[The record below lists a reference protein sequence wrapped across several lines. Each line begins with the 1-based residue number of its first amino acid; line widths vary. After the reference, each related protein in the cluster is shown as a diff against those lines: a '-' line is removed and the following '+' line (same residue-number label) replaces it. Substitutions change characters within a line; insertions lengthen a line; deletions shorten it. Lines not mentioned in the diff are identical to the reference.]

1 MARPDGTR
9 PDGTRPDGTRPNG
22 TKPDGT
28 GPDGT
33 LPEDG
38 GQSLRDIVLANQE
51 VIDELN
57 ATLAR
62 KTEEIRIIQQ
72 TSAELNSTLD
82 LEEVLEIILHSMD
95 AVLGF
100 KHAMVLLAELD
111 AQLLTLAASRGYED
125 TGIGAEV
132 ALGKGVIGVSAKRRR
147 LMRMGNIQS
156 QMAYTKTVRAR
167 MEAAG
172 EGENLRETVEL
183 PGLPKVQSQIAIPL
197 VVQDRLVGV
206 FAVESETPN
215 AFNELDELL
224 LSIVANQVASA
235 IDNARLHRATVER
248 SEQLDKAVGELS
260 ALNESLE
267 ASVAKRTAELSH
279 ALDDVKQEKELSEA
293 LLARMAPPEVI
304 HLMRDDQLVAKKLST
319 SILFTDLVGFTEFS
333 AGMEADEIFARLN
346 HFFSAAG
353 GVISRYRGYVNK
365 TNGDGLMALFG
376 VPEQSQ
382 THPLDAVLAALRLKA
397 DLREEFPLDMRLG
410 INSGLFAAG
419 MLGPANKS
427 LYDVLGDSV
436 NLASR
441 MESVGRPG
449 EITISSNTYDLVKA
463 YFEIEPLGEREVKG
477 LSGIACFE
485 VKGLRA
491 LADDGRRVDPTSEFA
506 AMAAEAAKDVEDL
519 KKRDLAMIDFL
530 SIQSRDGAINHN
542 EAVAAYAVALLRH
555 LISSGAALDGLDR
568 VDETQL
574 MRTALLHDV
583 GKHAI
588 GAERLNDPTPSEQDR
603 EILRRDLLD
612 NTLKVL
618 DQIAV
623 DGLAAPIE
631 ALYRFERQ
639 KGAEGEYDVMQEIL
653 AAADIYD
660 ALTAPKVHKGAP
672 WRISGA
678 LQELLHLPYCQGKER
693 PVFEAFVNLMKPRD
707 AAITARTT
715 TKIVFE

>member
-1 MARPDGTR
+1 MTEPDGTE
-9 PDGTRPDGTRPNG
+9 PDGTEPDNS
-22 TKPDGT
+22 D
-28 GPDGT
+28 
-33 LPEDG
+33 
-38 GQSLRDIVLANQE
+38 QSLRDIVLANQKI
-51 VIDELN
+51 IDGLN
-57 ATLAR
+57 ANLAR

-82 LEEVLEIILHSMD
+82 LEEILKIILHSMD

-100 KHAMVLLAELD
+100 RHAMVLLAD
-111 AQLLTLAASRGYED
+111 ADGQVLTLAASRGYENAG
-125 TGIGAEV
+125 TGAEV
-132 ALGKGVIGVSAKRRR
+132 AVGKGVIGVSAKRRR
-147 LMRMGNIQS
+147 LMRMGNIQA
-156 QMAYTKTVRAR
+156 QMAYLSTVRAR

-172 EGENLRETVEL
+172 EGGNLVEAAEL

-206 FAVESETPN
+206 FAVESDKPN

-248 SEQLDKAVGELS
+248 SEQLDKAVDELS
-260 ALNESLE
+260 ALNERLE
-267 ASVAKRTAELSH
+267 ASVAERTAELSH
-279 ALDDVKQEKELSEA
+279 ALDDVRQEKELSEA
-293 LLARMAPPEVI
+293 LLERMAPPEVI
-304 HLMRDDQLVAKKLST
+304 PLMRDDQLVAKKLST

-333 AGMEADEIFARLN
+333 AGMEPDEIFARLN
-346 HFFSAAG
+346 HFFSTAG
-353 GVISRYRGYVNK
+353 GVITRYRGYVNK

-382 THPLDAVLAALRLKA
+382 THPVDAVLAALRLKA

-410 INSGLFAAG
+410 INSGLITAG

-441 MESVGRPG
+441 MEAVGRPG
-449 EITISSNTYDLVKA
+449 EITISSNTYDLVKP
-463 YFEIEPLGEREVKG
+463 YFEIESLGEREVKG

-491 LADDGRRVDPTSEFA
+491 LADDVRRVDPTSEFA
-506 AMAAEAAKDVEDL
+506 TVAAEIAKEVDSL
-519 KKRDLAMIDFL
+519 KQRDLAMIDFL
-530 SIQSRDGAINHN
+530 SVQSRDGAIHHN
-542 EAVAAYAVALLRH
+542 EAVATYAVALLRH
-555 LISSGAALDGLDR
+555 LKSGGAALDGLDGL
-568 VDETQL
+568 DEAEL
-574 MRTALLHDV
+574 MRSALLHDV
-583 GKHAI
+583 GKHALSP
-588 GAERLNDPTPSEQDR
+588 ARLNDPGISEQDR
-603 EILRRDLLD
+603 EALRRDLLD

-618 DQIAV
+618 DQVAAP
-623 DGLAAPIE
+623 GLAGPIE

-653 AAADIYD
+653 VAADIYD
-660 ALTAPKVHKGAP
+660 ALTAPKVYKGAP

-707 AAITARTT
+707 AAISARTT
-715 TKIVFE
+715 TKVVFE

>member
-1 MARPDGTR
+1 MTASDEN
-9 PDGTRPDGTRPNG
+9 D
-22 TKPDGT
+22 
-28 GPDGT
+28 
-33 LPEDG
+33 
-38 GQSLRDIVLANQE
+38 QSLRDIVLANQQ

-57 ATLAR
+57 VNLAR
-62 KTEEIRIIQQ
+62 KTEEIRIIQR
-72 TSAELNSTLD
+72 TSTDLNSTLD
-82 LEEVLEIILHSMD
+82 LEEILEIILHSMD

-100 KHAMVLLAELD
+100 KHAMVLLAD
-111 AQLLTLAASRGYED
+111 AEAQMLTLAASRGYENA
-125 TGIGAEV
+125 GVGAEV
-132 ALGKGVIGVSAKRRR
+132 AVGKGVIGVSAKRRR

-156 QMAYTKTVRAR
+156 QMAYLGTVRAR

-172 EGENLRETVEL
+172 EDDKLKDAAPL

-206 FAVESETPN
+206 FAVESADTN

-235 IDNARLHRATVER
+235 IDNARLHHATVER

-260 ALNESLE
+260 ALNERLE
-267 ASVAKRTAELSH
+267 ANVAERTAELSR
-279 ALDDVKQEKELSEA
+279 ALEDVKQEKVLTDA
-293 LLARMAPPEVI
+293 LLERMAPPEVI
-304 HLMRDDQLVAKKLST
+304 PLMRDNELVAKKLST
-319 SILFTDLVGFTEFS
+319 SILFADLVGFTEFS
-333 AGMEADEIFARLN
+333 AGMEPDEIFSRLN

-353 GVISRYRGYVNK
+353 GVITRYRGYVNK

-382 THPLDAVLAALRLKA
+382 THPLDVVLAALRLKA

-410 INSGLFAAG
+410 INSGLITAG

-427 LYDVLGDSV
+427 LYDVLGDAV

-449 EITISSNTYDLVKA
+449 EITISANTYELVKP
-463 YFEIEPLGEREVKG
+463 YFEIESLGEREVKG
-477 LSGIACFE
+477 LSGVVCFE

-491 LADDGRRVDPTSEFA
+491 LADDIRRVDPTSEFA
-506 AMAAEAAKDVEDL
+506 AVAEEVAKEVDGL
-519 KKRDLAMIDFL
+519 KRRDLAMIDFL

-542 EAVAAYAVALLRH
+542 EAVAAYAVALLRR
-555 LISSGAALDGLDR
+555 LKSSGARLDGLDGL
-568 VDETQL
+568 DEAEL
-574 MRTALLHDV
+574 MRTALLHDI
-583 GKHAI
+583 GKHALS
-588 GAERLNDPTPSEQDR
+588 GARLNEPQPSEQDR
-603 EILRRDLLD
+603 ETLRQDLLK

-618 DQIAV
+618 DQV
-623 DGLAAPIE
+623 DLGGLAGPIE

-639 KGAEGEYDVMQEIL
+639 KGAEGAYDIGQEIL

-660 ALTAPKVHKGAP
+660 ALTAPKVYKGAP

-678 LQELLHLPYCQGKER
+678 LQELLHLPYCQGKEK
-693 PVFEAFVNLMKPRD
+693 PVFQAFVDLMKPQG
-707 AAITARTT
+707 AAISARAT
-715 TKIVFE
+715 TKVVFE